1 MLLAD
6 IAPEYPFWAE
16 RVSAGVGL
24 IRFLIGVTLA
34 AHGYAKFFKGG
45 RIPGTAGWFD
55 SMGMRPGKLHAYLA
69 ASTEV
74 GAGLLFAV
82 GLFTPLAA
90 AAMVGLMVVAAWTVH
105 RANGFFI
112 VSEGWEY
119 TFVLAVIAVGVAT
132 TGPGQYSLDYVLDLT
147 DPDYDGLTGFLISAV
162 GGTLAGVGLMAAFYR
177 PPAPTTDG

>member
-1 MLLAD
+1 MLAD
-6 IAPEYPFWAE
+6 IATDYPFWAE
-16 RVSAGVGL
+16 RVSFGVGF
-24 IRFLIGVTLA
+24 IRVIVGITLA
-34 AHGYAKFFKGG
+34 AHGYGKFFRGG

-55 SMGMRPGKLHAYLA
+55 SMGMRPGKMHAYLA

-105 RANGFFI
+105 RHNGFFI
-112 VSEGWEY
+112 VAEGWEY
-119 TFVLAVIAVGVAT
+119 TFVLAVIAIGIAT
-132 TGPGQYSLDYVLDLT
+132 TGPGEYSLDYALGLT
-147 DPDYDGLTGFLISAV
+147 DPDFDGLTGFLISAV

-177 PPAPTTDG
+177 PPAKTED